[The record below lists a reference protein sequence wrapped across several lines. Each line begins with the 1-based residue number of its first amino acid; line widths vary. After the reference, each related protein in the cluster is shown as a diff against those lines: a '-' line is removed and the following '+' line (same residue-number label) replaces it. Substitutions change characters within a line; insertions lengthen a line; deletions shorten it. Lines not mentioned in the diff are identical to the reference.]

1 MYMHQSR
8 ILHVHTSNRRN
19 TPPGSRHGAASPAA
33 SLYTISTMAGDTS
46 RLIQEVLGPEALGQ
60 YRSSER
66 VFPLRHGDKCYSV
79 SHTSDV
85 TVLAVATTL
94 IGVDVERRLFREAAA
109 DLAWALS
116 PEERFEVAIS
126 EESRLT
132 EIWTAKE
139 ASGKA
144 LGVGLGAA
152 PRQILTTPVPDMPG
166 FRIAEL
172 PGPDLGVTRVLSY
185 GWWSGNHH
193 VRLAWP
199 VPPPMEGPA
208 KTEHAG
214 RRWGLSGLRLSFRR
228 DTEVRCGRSL
238 SNPVLQLSLPMMS
251 P

>member
-8 ILHVHTSNRRN
+8 ILHVHTSNRFDNSLEFLRR
-19 TPPGSRHGAASPAA
+19 TGSTAA
-33 SLYTISTMAGDTS
+33 SLYAISTVAGSTS
-46 RLIQEVLGPEALGQ
+46 RLIQEILGSEALSQ

-94 IGVDVERRLFREAAA
+94 VGVDVERRLFKETAA

-116 PEERFEVAIS
+116 SEECFEVAIS

-139 ASGKA
+139 AAGKA
-144 LGVGLGAA
+144 LGVGLGAY
-152 PRQILTTPVPDMPG
+152 PHHILTTPVLDTPG
-166 FRIAEL
+166 LRIAES
-172 PGPDLGVTRVLSY
+172 PGPDLRITRVLSY

-193 VRLAWP
+193 ISLAWP
-199 VPPPMEGPA
+199 MPMERLSE
-208 KTEHAG
+208 TEHAG
-214 RRWGLSGLRLSFRR
+214 
-228 DTEVRCGRSL
+228 
-238 SNPVLQLSLPMMS
+238 SN
-251 P
+251 